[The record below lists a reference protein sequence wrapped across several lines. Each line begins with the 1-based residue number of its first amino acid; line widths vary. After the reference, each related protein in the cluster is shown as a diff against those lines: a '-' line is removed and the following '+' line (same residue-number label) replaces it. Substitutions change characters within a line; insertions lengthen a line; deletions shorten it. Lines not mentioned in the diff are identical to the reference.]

1 MSLKSRILG
10 ILSVAL
16 LLAALNAGG
25 QTANPI
31 FLARAQKA
39 FELAQ
44 KNQLSA
50 TNFTVAASELARAS
64 FALADL
70 ATNETQ
76 RAEVARCGIAVC
88 RQWLA
93 RDTNSA
99 PAHYYLAMN
108 LGKLAQAEAP
118 SLAAYRLVHEM
129 ENDFLAAAKLDVR
142 FDHAG
147 PARTLGELYF
157 QAPGW
162 PFSVGSKSKARE
174 WLERAVALAPEYPGN
189 QLNLAEAQLKWRQPT
204 EFETTMKNL
213 DARWSSAQ
221 TNFTGVA
228 READWAEWNARR
240 AALKAEFQKIYGGKS

>member
-1 MSLKSRILG
+1 MAWKPHIPRILA
-10 ILSVAL
+10 VAS
-16 LLAALNAGG
+16 LLATMNAGG
-25 QTANPI
+25 QPANPI
-31 FLARAQKA
+31 FLSRAQKA

-44 KNQLSA
+44 KKQSSA

-76 RAEVARCGIAVC
+76 RAEVARHGIDVC

-99 PAHYYLAMN
+99 PANYFLAMN

-118 SLAAYRLVHEM
+118 SLAAYRLVREM
-129 ENDFLAAAKLDVR
+129 ENDFLAAAKLDAN

-147 PARTLGELYF
+147 PARALGELYF

-162 PFSVGSKSKARE
+162 PFSVGSKSKACE
-174 WLERAVALAPEYPGN
+174 WLERAVALAPEHPGN
-189 QLNLAEAQLKWRQPT
+189 QLNLAEAQLKWRERE
-204 EFETTMKNL
+204 EFEITMKNL
-213 DARWSSAQ
+213 DARWAAAQ
-221 TNFTGVA
+221 TNFTGIA
-228 READWAEWNARR
+228 WEADWLDWKARR
-240 AALKAEFQKIYGGKS
+240 AALKAEFQKIYKSAP